1 MRISDWSSDVCSS
14 DLAVQWAAGTRRIAR
29 LDTDLGGGRSLTLIP
44 SGPVFAMSGLGYTH
58 PIWGHGLDHGPGLAV
73 AHDRLSEAERGWGH
87 PLALH
92 IQARVTAE
100 LTDGGAV
107 HRGVGGLAQLFVG
120 PHAPTGLSRE
130 RKSTRLISR
139 HKCGIRK

>member
-14 DLAVQWAAGTRRIAR
+14 DLFDGAAFAVQWAAGTRRIAR

-58 PIWGHGLDHGPGLAV
+58 PIWGHGLDHGPGIAV
-73 AHDRLSEAERGWGH
+73 AHDRLSEAERGWG
-87 PLALH
+87 PSLAMH

-100 LTDGGAV
+100 LPDGGAV
-107 HRGVGGLAQLFVG
+107 HRD
-120 PHAPTGLSRE
+120 
-130 RKSTRLISR
+130 RKSHSLNP
-139 HKCGIRK
+139 